1 MDQAKGP
8 AWEMPQKQREAENF
22 FVKAYPTYDGG
33 KQAAVWNGLSGE
45 YKALIEELLSY
56 HPDKRPGA
64 EAALGN
70 PKGWFSSA

>member
-1 MDQAKGP
+1 
-8 AWEMPQKQREAENF
+8 MPQKQREAGNF

-33 KQAAVWNGLSGE
+33 KQTAVWNGLSGE
-45 YKALIEELLSY
+45 CKALIEELLSY